1 MSTVVEIPTPNEPSS
16 RFDHFEV
23 SPPRPLWKDII
34 GEFAGTLLF
43 VYISL
48 AGVNQVVLSGNI
60 SQLHI
65 AICFTLGL
73 SAGILVAGKSGGHL
87 NPAVSCTVYL
97 TDGEF
102 GFMRFIGYVIA
113 QLCGA
118 FIAGLLVLAVY
129 YSWIN
134 NLPDSVSIGSFGT
147 LKNDENSLGSTIIDQ
162 FVGTALLMF
171 GIVFTPSSW
180 SKPLTIGVVL
190 GGLAL
195 FQGSNGFSLN
205 PARDLGPRLASAI
218 VFGSDVFTA
227 KDSWVWVP
235 AVIPFIGAPFGWG
248 LAILLKRHLE

>member
-1 MSTVVEIPTPNEPSS
+1 MSTIVEIQTPNALNSQFEN
-16 RFDHFEV
+16 FEV
-23 SPPRPLWKDII
+23 IPRPLWKDII

-65 AICFTLGL
+65 AICFALGL
-73 SAGILVAGKSGGHL
+73 AAGILVAGKSGGHL

-102 GFMRFIGYVIA
+102 GLTRFIGYVAA

-118 FIAGLLVLAVY
+118 FVAALLVIAVY
-129 YSWIN
+129 YSWID

-147 LKNDENSLGSTIIDQ
+147 FKNDQNSLGASVIDQ

-171 GIVFTPSSW
+171 GIVFTPNSW

-190 GGLAL
+190 GGLGL
-195 FQGSNGFSLN
+195 FQGSNGFGLN
-205 PARDLGPRLASAI
+205 PARDLSPRMASAI
-218 VFGSDVFTA
+218 VFGSDVFTE
-227 KDSWVWVP
+227 KSYWFWVP
-235 AVIPFIGAPFGWG
+235 LVIPFFGAPFGWG
-248 LAILLKRHLE
+248 LAILLKRYLE